1 MDLSEYSSE
10 SLSFSGVGV
19 QGETPQ
25 AAAAAL
31 AEALNAWAAAHA
43 GRRVLQ
49 VSPMPVPVQGATGMA
64 ALIVH
69 TAGSELSGELA
80 EQVAAA
86 VDDAL
91 ESVAVEDVEAVGR
104 RRTTRPEL

>member
-19 QGETPQ
+19 AGDSPQ
-25 AAAAAL
+25 STVTAL
-31 AEALNAWAAAHA
+31 ADALNAWASAHA

-49 VSPMPVPVQGATGMA
+49 VTPFPVPADGATGMA

-69 TAGSELSGELA
+69 TAGSELAGELA

-91 ESVAVEDVEAVGR
+91 EAAAVEESEERVCRLATQSEG
-104 RRTTRPEL
+104 